1 MTETRTASGA
11 AYLVAKSMTEEELAK
26 ALGVPQG
33 TVKRL
38 RYEGKIPYVQIGR
51 GRIIYLAESIIRWL
65 SSKEVWDSSAQGPKN
80 PVDLS
85 NNPLTRLEDG
95 LPLPSI
101 LGCKETAIQG
111 KNA

>member
-11 AYLVAKSMTEEELAK
+11 AYLVAQSMTEEELAK

-51 GRIIYLAESIIRWL
+51 GKIIYLADSILRWL
-65 SSKEVWDSSAQGPKN
+65 KFKEVRESNGDRLGDN
-80 PVDLS
+80 VDTY
-85 NNPLTRLEDG
+85 NNPLPE
-95 LPLPSI
+95 
-101 LGCKETAIQG
+101 A
-111 KNA
+111 